1 MGKHND
7 ATTSIAGNKHE
18 PLISVVMPA
27 YNVEKFIARSIESVL
42 TQTYSNWELIVVDD
56 GSTDATKDII
66 LCFCATDKRISYT
79 YQQNGKQGKAR
90 NTGIARA
97 NGALVAFLDADDVW
111 FPFMLEQQYDLLIK
125 SGANLVFSS
134 IFYVDE
140 CLNYLPDKHVPG
152 ISLLEGPAGAEILLK
167 GDNPMPIIT
176 ILTKKES
183 LIAAGLFRTSPK
195 TQFGEEF
202 ELWLRML
209 LNGAKFVCNK
219 CPVALYVMHPKQSS
233 KLAEHKYFQVLE
245 IIRQLPAD
253 SKFAKVKNQATCIWI
268 RRCLRFS
275 AVIDRKM
282 LRKVI
287 GFLPSSG
294 ARAICLAASVFLSD
308 TLLKKTINKVSYH
321 I

>member
-1 MGKHND
+1 MEKPNE
-7 ATTSIAGNKHE
+7 ATSSIAGNKHE

-42 TQTYSNWELIVVDD
+42 HQTYTNWELIVVDD
-56 GSTDATKDII
+56 GSTDATKDVI
-66 LCFCATDKRISYT
+66 LSFCAKDNRISYS
-79 YQQNGKQGKAR
+79 YQENGKQGKAR

-97 NGALVAFLDADDVW
+97 KGALIAFLDADDVW
-111 FPFMLEQQYDLLIK
+111 FPFMLEQQYDLLMK

-134 IFYVDE
+134 ILYVDA

-152 ISLLEGPAGAEILLK
+152 ISMLEGPAGAEILLK

-195 TQFGEEF
+195 TQFGEEYD
-202 ELWLRML
+202 LWLRML
-209 LNGAKFVCNK
+209 LKGSKLVCNES
-219 CPVALYVMHPKQSS
+219 PVAMYVMHPKQSS
-233 KLAEHKYFQVLE
+233 RLAEQKYVQVLE

-253 SKFAKVKNQATCIWI
+253 SEFAKVKNQAACIWI

-275 AVIDRKM
+275 ADIDRKM

-294 ARAICLAASVFLSD
+294 ARAICLAASVFLPNS
-308 TLLKKTINKVSYH
+308 LLKKTIYKVSYH